1 MLREYAGDEQ
11 HVVRESCAVALDILD
26 YWGDDAAGANGSTD
40 DIAAGSGGGVVA
52 DESSSEA
59 EDETIV
65 KSWRGVKKAS
75 A

>member
-1 MLREYAGDEQ
+1 VLREYAGDEQ

-40 DIAAGSGGGVVA
+40 IAAGSGGGAVA